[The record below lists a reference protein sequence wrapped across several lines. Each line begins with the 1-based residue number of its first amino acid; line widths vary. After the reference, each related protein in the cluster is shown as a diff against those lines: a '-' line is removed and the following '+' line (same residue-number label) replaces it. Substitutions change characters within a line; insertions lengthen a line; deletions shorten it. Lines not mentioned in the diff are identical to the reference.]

1 MQLLLR
7 QARPRSSLLSNKMG
21 KQIAWKI
28 NAFLQAAKEAKNKV
42 KNWFDCEILLKEMIE
57 SSFFFRENLSGENS
71 WVMSDKSDSILAIAE
86 FPYVDYLFALESG

>member
-1 MQLLLR
+1 
-7 QARPRSSLLSNKMG
+7 MG
-21 KQIAWKI
+21 NQIAWKI

-42 KNWFDCEILLKEMIE
+42 ENLSWLNEILLQEMIE
-57 SSFFFRENLSGENS
+57 SSFFFRGNLSGENS